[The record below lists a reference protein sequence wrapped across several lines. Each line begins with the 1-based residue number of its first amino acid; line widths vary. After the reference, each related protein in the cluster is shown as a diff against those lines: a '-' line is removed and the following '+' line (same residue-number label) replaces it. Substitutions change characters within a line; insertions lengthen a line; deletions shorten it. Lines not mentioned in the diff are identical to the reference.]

1 MQFSDWTELCG
12 GGAQCNCSPGV
23 GVTICAD
30 ERTPARLKSK
40 VWIPF
45 YQSISLLFVPSR
57 TYSTHLESEIS
68 GQNSDP
74 SSSAE
79 RSVSGWYTYSAVLEV
94 HRPTPWQFGQ
104 TEPCRCF
111 APHSLC
117 TVPPLSSCWR
127 RRNRCCRWRQS
138 FKRRAGGT
146 DPWPG
151 WQVLIRVM
159 ACDELKNESIW
170 KIWIGFGPLLP
181 FATFGFEDD
190 SESFVTI

>member
-1 MQFSDWTELCG
+1 MQFSDRTELCG

-30 ERTPARLKSK
+30 ERTHVRLKSK

-79 RSVSGWYTYSAVLEV
+79 RSVSGWYTYSAVQCFKCIV
-94 HRPTPWQFGQ
+94 QHRD
-104 TEPCRCF
+104 
-111 APHSLC
+111 SLA
-117 TVPPLSSCWR
+117 
-127 RRNRCCRWRQS
+127 RQS
-138 FKRRAGGT
+138 RVDVSPRIVDAPCPRCHHAEEGETDAVGGGNHSSAGPLGSIPGRAGRYLSG
-146 DPWPG
+146 
-151 WQVLIRVM
+151 
-159 ACDELKNESIW
+159 
-170 KIWIGFGPLLP
+170 
-181 FATFGFEDD
+181 
-190 SESFVTI
+190 